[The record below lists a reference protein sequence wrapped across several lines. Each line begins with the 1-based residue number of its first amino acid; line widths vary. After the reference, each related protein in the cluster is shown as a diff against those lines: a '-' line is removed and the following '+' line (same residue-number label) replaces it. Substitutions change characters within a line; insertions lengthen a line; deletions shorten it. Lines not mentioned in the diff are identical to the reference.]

1 MRSNGSVISLLIVIV
16 TLLTPSVATANQQQE
31 RLSPC
36 LAFEE
41 LETPTP
47 EAVAT
52 LEGRIGG
59 DRESFDLLYG
69 PTDESGPFL
78 SYELEGCSDV
88 FADFF
93 ENAVLTDVSLFSPRE
108 SDDSDRMFEDDDA
121 DWTIEE
127 ALANASV
134 FVPPDALVTGQYG
147 EIDPPTDGSLPD
159 NIVITGTSDLLLQTV
174 PQAAYDYVSNSPVY
188 GGYSVVLMRTPN
200 GNVSWVNVQLLIE

>member
-1 MRSNGSVISLLIVIV
+1 M
-16 TLLTPSVATANQQQE
+16 T
-31 RLSPC
+31 
-36 LAFEE
+36 
-41 LETPTP
+41 TPT
-47 EAVAT
+47 
-52 LEGRIGG
+52 
-59 DRESFDLLYG
+59 G
-69 PTDESGPFL
+69 PS
-78 SYELEGCSDV
+78 
-88 FADFF
+88 
-93 ENAVLTDVSLFSPRE
+93 
-108 SDDSDRMFEDDDA
+108 
-121 DWTIEE
+121 E